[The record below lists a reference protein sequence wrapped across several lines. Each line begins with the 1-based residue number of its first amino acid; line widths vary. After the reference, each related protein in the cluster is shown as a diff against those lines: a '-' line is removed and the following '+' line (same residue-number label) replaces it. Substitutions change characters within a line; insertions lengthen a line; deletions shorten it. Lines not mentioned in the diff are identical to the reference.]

1 MTGEIRISSLNCRG
15 LCDRNKRKDVFDYL
29 QGLKNHIYCLQDVHW
44 DVNLVDTVP
53 VEWGFDC
60 YFAPGS
66 NNSRGVAILMNKNF
80 DFKVNK
86 TKCSKHG
93 NYIAIDVDISQ
104 YSITLIVI
112 YGPNTDRP
120 SFFHEIQE
128 VVEDFNT
135 VHCIIVGDWNVVLNP
150 DLDTMNYLHVNNPR
164 AREAVIQLMNELNL
178 FDVWRVFHPTD
189 VRFTWRQK
197 SPLKQSRLDY
207 LLASSGLLNTVLST
221 DISPGYRSDHS
232 MISTSFKLC
241 CVSLGRGYWKFNNSL
256 LKDEIYVKLIKKVI
270 DDTIDD
276 YGCLP
281 YNRENISNIHR
292 QNIIFTISDQ
302 LFFETLLINIL
313 GKSISYSSSVKKEKH
328 NRERFLLRGNSAF
341 RKQVCRRFKY
351 EGSH

>member
-60 YFAPGS
+60 YIAPGS

-104 YSITLIVI
+104 YSITLTVI
-112 YGPNTDRP
+112 YGPNTDRL

-178 FDVWRVFHPTD
+178 FDVWRVFHPTG
-189 VRFTWRQK
+189 VQ
-197 SPLKQSRLDY
+197 
-207 LLASSGLLNTVLST
+207 
-221 DISPGYRSDHS
+221 
-232 MISTSFKLC
+232 
-241 CVSLGRGYWKFNNSL
+241 
-256 LKDEIYVKLIKKVI
+256 
-270 DDTIDD
+270 
-276 YGCLP
+276 
-281 YNRENISNIHR
+281 
-292 QNIIFTISDQ
+292 
-302 LFFETLLINIL
+302 FFVTL
-313 GKSISYSSSVKKEKH
+313 
-328 NRERFLLRGNSAF
+328 
-341 RKQVCRRFKY
+341 
-351 EGSH
+351 